1 MNRPYTYEEL
11 KSLSPD
17 LLNEL
22 FEVLSSMKTVVEDPQ
37 SQQVAIWTNKDHC
50 CPNCGSKGFMK
61 NGHQKNGAQKFICK
75 DCGRSF
81 SMSTDTVGY
90 GSHFNI
96 EKWTKFIECELNGL
110 SHRKT
115 ADIVGIHRNTALLWR
130 HKLYNALDYLK
141 ERKLKG
147 HIQIDAKNISI
158 NFKGQ
163 RSLPRLPKKRASKHQ
178 SSKNRHTSCI
188 VSAVDD
194 EDHIILKI
202 TGYGKET
209 KEMYKCLSEQIE
221 AGSSITCDGFM
232 GFEELSKEWGCNI
245 NIIKSDK
252 HIDNEGNSLSSI
264 NQIHS
269 ELEIF
274 LSRYHGIS
282 TRHLQGYLNMFV
294 LRKELNY
301 HFHYSFQNRE
311 AWKSSIPYH
320 TEIKRRNESS
330 IPYPFDIRDAY
341 SDYLCKEMPIQ
352 LNDVA

>member
-1 MNRPYTYEEL
+1 MPRI
-11 KSLSPD
+11 S
-17 LLNEL
+17 
-22 FEVLSSMKTVVEDPQ
+22 Q
-37 SQQVAIWTNKDHC
+37 SI
-50 CPNCGSKGFMK
+50 SKGK
-61 NGHQKNGAQKFICK
+61 EA
-75 DCGRSF
+75 
-81 SMSTDTVGY
+81 
-90 GSHFNI
+90 
-96 EKWTKFIECELNGL
+96 L
-110 SHRKT
+110 S
-115 ADIVGIHRNTALLWR
+115 
-130 HKLYNALDYLK
+130 
-141 ERKLKG
+141 
-147 HIQIDAKNISI
+147 
-158 NFKGQ
+158 
-163 RSLPRLPKKRASKHQ
+163 RLPKKRASKHQ

-188 VSAVDD
+188 VSAADD

-301 HFHYSFQNRE
+301 L
-311 AWKSSIPYH
+311 SITASKIEKLGRALYHITQRSKGAMNHPYH
-320 TEIKRRNESS
+320 
-330 IPYPFDIRDAY
+330 IPLI
-341 SDYLCKEMPIQ
+341 
-352 LNDVA
+352 

>member
-22 FEVLSSMKTVVEDPQ
+22 FEVLSSMKTVIEDSQ

-50 CPNCGSKGFMK
+50 CPYCGSKGFMK

-75 DCGRSF
+75 GCGRSF

-163 RSLPRLPKKRASKHQ
+163 RSL
-178 SSKNRHTSCI
+178 
-188 VSAVDD
+188 
-194 EDHIILKI
+194 
-202 TGYGKET
+202 
-209 KEMYKCLSEQIE
+209 
-221 AGSSITCDGFM
+221 
-232 GFEELSKEWGCNI
+232 
-245 NIIKSDK
+245 IKA
-252 HIDNEGNSLSSI
+252 
-264 NQIHS
+264 
-269 ELEIF
+269 
-274 LSRYHGIS
+274 
-282 TRHLQGYLNMFV
+282 T
-294 LRKELNY
+294 
-301 HFHYSFQNRE
+301 
-311 AWKSSIPYH
+311 
-320 TEIKRRNESS
+320 
-330 IPYPFDIRDAY
+330 
-341 SDYLCKEMPIQ
+341 
-352 LNDVA
+352 